1 MRAFLRVG
9 KWLYKKATTH
19 QGQQTVEQLV
29 KKGGT
34 LTNIE
39 IKDEN
44 IKSFEDIA
52 KKYGIDFAVKK
63 DISAT
68 PAKYLVF
75 FKSRDADT
83 MRAAFDEFSSRE
95 LNKAAEK
102 PSLRQTLQR
111 MMEKVKNQVLDLDKN
126 KDRGRER

>member
-1 MRAFLRVG
+1 MRAFLRGG
-9 KWLYKKATTH
+9 KKVCGAAATH
-19 QGQQTVEQLV
+19 HGKQTLKQLV
-29 KKGGT
+29 KSGAT
-34 LTNIE
+34 LETIE

-44 IKSFEDIA
+44 IKSFEGIA

-63 DISAT
+63 DISET

-75 FKSRDADT
+75 FKSRDTDT

-95 LNKAAEK
+95 LDKTAEK
-102 PSLRQTLQR
+102 PSIRQTLQR

>member
-1 MRAFLRVG
+1 MRAFLRGG
-9 KWLYKKATTH
+9 KWIHKRATTH
-19 QGQQTVEQLV
+19 RGQQTVKQLV
-29 KKGGT
+29 KQGGT

-44 IKSFEDIA
+44 IKSFEGIA

-63 DISAT
+63 DSSET

-95 LNKAAEK
+95 LNKSAEK
-102 PSLRQTLQR
+102 PSIRQTLQR
-111 MMEKVKNQVLDLDKN
+111 MMEKVRNQVLDQEKY

>member
-1 MRAFLRVG
+1 MRAFLRGG
-9 KWLYKKATTH
+9 KKICKATTTH
-19 QGQQTVEQLV
+19 HGKQTVKQLA
-29 KKGGT
+29 KQGGT

-44 IKSFEDIA
+44 IKSFTGIA

-95 LNKAAEK
+95 LNKTAER

-111 MMEKVKNQVLDLDKN
+111 MMEKVKNQVFDLDKN